1 MKGKIMLLENENL
14 MDYETERKFITST
27 YNKLS
32 FYIPGKGIT
41 VDEDGCIRFYPMT
54 DIDEFIF
61 GQDIEPELL
70 FDDFQL
76 TPEEKNVIR
85 KLQKYNVLLNEK
97 NISVVYMRLEK
108 KQLFLFVTTEDR
120 PEVFYKITEADIDKV
135 VKDKLSETQ
144 PNTIS
149 SAKYIKF

>member
-1 MKGKIMLLENENL
+1 MLLENENL
-14 MDYETERKFITST
+14 MDYETERRFITSP

-41 VDEDGCIRFYPMT
+41 VDEDGCIRFYPMP

-61 GQDIEPELL
+61 GQDIEPEHL

-76 TPEEKNVIR
+76 TPEEKNAIR
-85 KLQKYNVLLNEK
+85 ELQKYNLLLNEK
-97 NISVVYMRLEK
+97 DISVVYMRLEK
-108 KQLFLFVTTEDR
+108 KQLFLFITTEDR
-120 PEVFYKITEADIDKV
+120 PEVFYKISEADIDKV

>member
-1 MKGKIMLLENENL
+1 MLLENENY
-14 MDYETERKFITST
+14 MDYETERRFITSP

-41 VDEDGCIRFYPMT
+41 VDEDGCIRFYPMA
-54 DIDEFIF
+54 DIDEFVF

-70 FDDFQL
+70 FADYQL
-76 TPEEKNVIR
+76 TPEEKVAIK
-85 KLQKYNVLLNEK
+85 KLQNYNALLNEK
-97 NISVVYMRLEK
+97 NISAVYMRSEK
-108 KQLFLFVTTEDR
+108 EQLFLFITTEDR
-120 PEVFYKITEADIDKV
+120 PEIFYKISEADIDKV

>member
-1 MKGKIMLLENENL
+1 MLLENENL

-144 PNTIS
+144 SNTIS

>member
-1 MKGKIMLLENENL
+1 MLLENENL
-14 MDYETERKFITST
+14 IDYETERRFITSP

-41 VDEDGCIRFYPMT
+41 VDEDGCIRFYPMP

-76 TPEEKNVIR
+76 TPEEKNAIR
-85 KLQKYNVLLNEK
+85 ELQKYNLLLNEK
-97 NISVVYMRLEK
+97 DISVVYKRLEK
-108 KQLFLFVTTEDR
+108 KQLFLFITTEDR
-120 PEVFYKITEADIDKV
+120 PEVFYKISEADIDKV
-135 VKDKLSETQ
+135 VKDKLSEAQ

>member
-1 MKGKIMLLENENL
+1 MLLENENL
-14 MDYETERKFITST
+14 IDYETERRFIISP

-76 TPEEKNVIR
+76 TPEEKNAIR
-85 KLQKYNVLLNEK
+85 ELQKYNVQLNEK
-97 NISVVYMRLEK
+97 DISVVYMRLEK
-108 KQLFLFVTTEDR
+108 KQLFLFITTENR
-120 PEVFYKITEADIDKV
+120 PEVFYKISEADIDKV

>member
-1 MKGKIMLLENENL
+1 MLLENENL
-14 MDYETERKFITST
+14 MDYETERRFITSP

-85 KLQKYNVLLNEK
+85 KLQKYNFLLNEK
-97 NISVVYMRLEK
+97 DISVVYMRLEK

-120 PEVFYKITEADIDKV
+120 PEVFYKISEADIDKV
-135 VKDKLSETQ
+135 IKDKLSETQ

>member
-1 MKGKIMLLENENL
+1 MLLENENL
-14 MDYETERKFITST
+14 IDYETERRFITSP

-76 TPEEKNVIR
+76 TPEEKNAIR
-85 KLQKYNVLLNEK
+85 ELQKYNVQLNEK
-97 NISVVYMRLEK
+97 DISVVYMRLEK
-108 KQLFLFVTTEDR
+108 KQLFLFITTENR
-120 PEVFYKITEADIDKV
+120 PEVFYKISEADIDKV
-135 VKDKLSETQ
+135 VKNKLSETRL
-144 PNTIS
+144 NTIS

>member
-1 MKGKIMLLENENL
+1 MLLENENL

-27 YNKLS
+27 YNKLF

>member
-1 MKGKIMLLENENL
+1 MLLENENY
-14 MDYETERKFITST
+14 MDYETERRFITSP

-41 VDEDGCIRFYPMT
+41 VDEDGCIRFYPMA

-70 FDDFQL
+70 FDDYQL
-76 TPEEKNVIR
+76 TPEEKDAIR
-85 KLQKYNVLLNEK
+85 KLQNYNTLLSEK
-97 NISVVYMRLEK
+97 SISVVYMRSEK
-108 KQLFLFVTTEDR
+108 EHLYLFITTEDR
-120 PEVFYKITEADIDKV
+120 PEVFYKISEADIDKV

-144 PNTIS
+144 SNTIS

>member
-14 MDYETERKFITST
+14 IDYETERRFIISP

-76 TPEEKNVIR
+76 TPEEKNAIR
-85 KLQKYNVLLNEK
+85 ELQKYNVQLNEK
-97 NISVVYMRLEK
+97 DISVVYMRLEK
-108 KQLFLFVTTEDR
+108 KQLFLFITTENR
-120 PEVFYKITEADIDKV
+120 PEVFYKISEADIDKV

>member
-1 MKGKIMLLENENL
+1 MLLENENL
-14 MDYETERKFITST
+14 IDYETERRFITSP

-76 TPEEKNVIR
+76 TPGEKNAIR
-85 KLQKYNVLLNEK
+85 ELQKYNVQLNEK
-97 NISVVYMRLEK
+97 DISVVYMRLEK

-120 PEVFYKITEADIDKV
+120 PEIFYKISEADIDKV

>member
-135 VKDKLSETQ
+135 IKDKLSETQ

>member
-1 MKGKIMLLENENL
+1 MLLENENY
-14 MDYETERKFITST
+14 MDYETERRFITSP

-41 VDEDGCIRFYPMT
+41 VDEDGCIRFYPMA

-70 FDDFQL
+70 FDDYQL
-76 TPEEKNVIR
+76 TPEEKDAIR
-85 KLQKYNVLLNEK
+85 KLQNYNTLLSEK
-97 NISVVYMRLEK
+97 SISVVYMRSEK
-108 KQLFLFVTTEDR
+108 EHLYLFITTEYR
-120 PEVFYKITEADIDKV
+120 PEVFYKISEADIDKV

-144 PNTIS
+144 SNTIS

>member
-1 MKGKIMLLENENL
+1 MLLENENF
-14 MDYETERKFITST
+14 MDYETERRFITSP

-41 VDEDGCIRFYPMT
+41 VDEDGCIRFYPMA
-54 DIDEFIF
+54 DIDEFVF

-70 FDDFQL
+70 FADYQL
-76 TPEEKNVIR
+76 TPEEKDTIK
-85 KLQKYNVLLNEK
+85 KLQNYNALLNEK
-97 NISVVYMRLEK
+97 NISAVYMRSENE
-108 KQLFLFVTTEDR
+108 QLFLFVTTEDR
-120 PEVFYKITEADIDKV
+120 PEIFYKISEVDIDKV

-144 PNTIS
+144 HNTIS

>member
-1 MKGKIMLLENENL
+1 MLENENL
-14 MDYETERKFITST
+14 IDYETERRFITSP

-76 TPEEKNVIR
+76 TPEEKNAIR
-85 KLQKYNVLLNEK
+85 ELQKYNVQLNEK
-97 NISVVYMRLEK
+97 DISVVYMRLEK
-108 KQLFLFVTTEDR
+108 KQLFLFITTENR
-120 PEVFYKITEADIDKV
+120 PEVFYKISEADIDKV

>member
-1 MKGKIMLLENENL
+1 MLLENENL
-14 MDYETERKFITST
+14 IDYETERRFITSP

-76 TPEEKNVIR
+76 TPEEKNAIR
-85 KLQKYNVLLNEK
+85 ELQKYNVQLNEK
-97 NISVVYMRLEK
+97 DISVVYMRLEK
-108 KQLFLFVTTEDR
+108 KQLFLFITTENR
-120 PEVFYKITEADIDKV
+120 PEVFYKISEADIDKV

>member
-1 MKGKIMLLENENL
+1 MLLENENL

>member
-1 MKGKIMLLENENL
+1 MLLENENL
-14 MDYETERKFITST
+14 IDYETERRFITSP

-76 TPEEKNVIR
+76 TPEEKNAIR
-85 KLQKYNVLLNEK
+85 ELQKYNVQLNEK
-97 NISVVYMRLEK
+97 DISVVYMRLEK
-108 KQLFLFVTTEDR
+108 KQLFLFITTENR
-120 PEVFYKITEADIDKV
+120 PEVFYNISEADIDKV

>member
-1 MKGKIMLLENENL
+1 MLLENENL

-135 VKDKLSETQ
+135 IKDKLSETQ

>member
-1 MKGKIMLLENENL
+1 MLLENENY
-14 MDYETERKFITST
+14 MDYETERRFITSP

-41 VDEDGCIRFYPMT
+41 VDEDGCIRFYPMA
-54 DIDEFIF
+54 DIDEFVF

-70 FDDFQL
+70 FADYQL
-76 TPEEKNVIR
+76 TPEEKDAIK
-85 KLQKYNVLLNEK
+85 KLQNYNALLNEK
-97 NISVVYMRLEK
+97 NISAVYMRSEK
-108 KQLFLFVTTEDR
+108 EQLFLFITTEDR
-120 PEVFYKITEADIDKV
+120 PEIFYKISEVDIDKV

-144 PNTIS
+144 HNTIS

>member
-1 MKGKIMLLENENL
+1 MLLENENL
-14 MDYETERKFITST
+14 MDYETERRFITSP

-85 KLQKYNVLLNEK
+85 KLQKYNFLLNEK
-97 NISVVYMRLEK
+97 DISVVYMRLEK
-108 KQLFLFVTTEDR
+108 KQLFLFITTEDR
-120 PEVFYKITEADIDKV
+120 PEVFYKISEADIDKV